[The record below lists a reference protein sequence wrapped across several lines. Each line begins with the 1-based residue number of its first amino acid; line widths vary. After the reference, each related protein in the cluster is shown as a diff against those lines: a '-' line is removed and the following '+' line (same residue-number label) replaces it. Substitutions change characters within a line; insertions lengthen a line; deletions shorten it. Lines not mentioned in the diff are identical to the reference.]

1 MDQALDPMTS
11 GLLRN
16 RKEVTERHREEGDKK
31 MEERL
36 EGRSHKLRTPR
47 LAGSPQK
54 LGQRPGRASHSD
66 EIRCVL
72 GWVCGGGG
80 RRQLLTQSCQ
90 KGPTLSTLDL
100 RLLATRL

>member
-1 MDQALDPMTS
+1 MTS

-54 LGQRPGRASHSD
+54 LGQRPGRALNKKFKEWKKNEHNQVSVLKP
-66 EIRCVL
+66 EIRFI
-72 GWVCGGGG
+72 
-80 RRQLLTQSCQ
+80 
-90 KGPTLSTLDL
+90 KPK
-100 RLLATRL
+100 

>member
-1 MDQALDPMTS
+1 MDRALDPTTN

-36 EGRSHKLRTPR
+36 EGCGHKLRTPR

-54 LGQRPGRASHSD
+54 LGQRPERASHSD
-66 EIRCVL
+66 EIRYVRGCVAVDSFSL
-72 GWVCGGGG
+72 
-80 RRQLLTQSCQ
+80 RAAR
-90 KGPTLSTLDL
+90 KGQPYPHLI
-100 RLLATRL
+100 